1 MRNQESPIVLSV
13 SQTQNFPSLL
23 KPVVRSLSLLPV
35 IRRFLFHG
43 YLDHHVNLG
52 DVLHDLQI
60 CFGFQGRSVAN
71 FFGTKNKLQFLHGFL
86 NRAKIF
92 EAAAK
97 LMKEMSSKGF
107 QYDLITYSYILKD
120 IRKVGEDNIDA
131 HI

>member
-71 FFGTKNKLQFLHGFL
+71 FFGTKNKLQVYDVTNFSEEHPGRQDVQL
-86 NRAKIF
+86 
-92 EAAAK
+92 ESAAENVLAW
-97 LMKEMSSKGF
+97 LSQSC
-107 QYDLITYSYILKD
+107 
-120 IRKVGEDNIDA
+120 
-131 HI
+131 